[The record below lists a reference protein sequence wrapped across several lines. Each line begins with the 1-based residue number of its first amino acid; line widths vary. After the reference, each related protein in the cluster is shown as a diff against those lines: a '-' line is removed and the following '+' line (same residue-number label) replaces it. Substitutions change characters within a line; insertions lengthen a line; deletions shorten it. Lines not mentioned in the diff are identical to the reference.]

1 MSLSF
6 ALPNELIEALD
17 FGCWKVEKDVTA
29 DIVEKVIKLGYR
41 HIDGACDYANEKEV
55 RNNNF

>member
-1 MSLSF
+1 MP
-6 ALPNELIEALD
+6 AVG
-17 FGCWKVEKDVTA
+17 FGCWKVEKNVTA

-55 RNNNF
+55 RNKKFS